1 MKLSFNMS
9 ITITLCDMRKKE
21 TNTTKNRK
29 MWALLFVS
37 DSYFLKNLKPL
48 FDDTKLM
55 LIKIILIKCC
65 NFCFIVF
72 SKIMI
77 IHI

>member
-1 MKLSFNMS
+1 MKLSFNWS

-21 TNTTKNRK
+21 RNTTKNRK

-37 DSYFLKNLKPL
+37 DGYFLKNLKPL

-72 SKIMI
+72 SKIMV